1 MRSDASTQT
10 AADREAGLVARAARG
25 DREAF
30 AALLQRYQ
38 RPVVAFAYRYL
49 GQRDDAEDVAQDA
62 FIRVYFSLAKLRQ
75 PERFSTYLFATAL
88 NLCRRRAA
96 RTRPP
101 LDSEGNTESAESTAL
116 RHEEPEQLLRAVAA
130 LPAELRDVVSLR
142 AVEELGFAEIGE
154 IVGASEGACRVRF
167 HRAKELLKA
176 ALEESAGTAR
186 EQT

>member
-1 MRSDASTQT
+1 MA
-10 AADREAGLVARAARG
+10 LAARG
-25 DREAF
+25 DRQAF

-38 RPVVAFAYRYL
+38 RPLVSFAYRYL

-96 RTRPP
+96 RPRPALSP
-101 LDSEGNTESAESTAL
+101 EGSTESAESTAL
-116 RHEEPEQLLRAVAA
+116 RHEEPDKLLRAVAA
-130 LPAELRDVVSLR
+130 LPAEFRDVVSLR

-167 HRAKELLKA
+167 HRAKEMLKA

>member
-1 MRSDASTQT
+1 VRSDAPTQT
-10 AADREAGLVARAARG
+10 AADREAGLVGRAARG

-96 RTRPP
+96 RPRPP
-101 LDSEGNTESAESTAL
+101 LDPPGTTELPESTAL
-116 RHEEPEQLLRAVAA
+116 RREEREQLLRAVAA

-167 HRAKELLKA
+167 HRAKEMLKA